1 MVMRPPILLAL
12 SVAALLAALGC
23 ASILSIPDRTLKWCD
38 HQATV
43 HAFCEDFDQADAG
56 AGLDPPVVAPGA
68 AIAFVPSEDT
78 PPTALDTQTVALPG
92 PDASA
97 VAAMGK
103 RFEDRPFD
111 HVVVEADVRFVQ
123 ANFLTQ
129 DGLTT
134 GVGFLLLADIPSFC
148 IGLVAAPSASNLP
161 NAIDIGVLY
170 VPNSS
175 NCVTVGNLPMPDAGI
190 DPDAGG
196 SLTIFTNTVL
206 KAWTHFRLDAKRASD
221 GSGTVNAYGG
231 AGAGIAPP
239 IPPGSLAHGFPL
251 VGLATTVTGPAGP
264 FEIQFDNV
272 TIDFPR
278 D

>member
-1 MVMRPPILLAL
+1 MQLRVPVGL
-12 SVAALLAALGC
+12 SVAAVLAALGC

-38 HQATV
+38 RQATV
-43 HAFCEDFDQADAG
+43 HAFCADFDQADAG

-68 AIAFVPSEDT
+68 ALAFVPSDDT
-78 PPTALDTQTVALPG
+78 PPMALDTQTVALPG

-97 VAAMGK
+97 VAATGK
-103 RFEDRPFD
+103 RFEDRTFD

-123 ANFLTQ
+123 ANFITQ
-129 DGLTT
+129 GGLTT

-148 IGLVAAPSASNLP
+148 IGLVAAPSASNLA

-175 NCVTVGNLPMPDAGI
+175 NCVTVGNLPSMPDAGI
-190 DPDAGG
+190 DPDAGV
-196 SLTIFTNTVL
+196 SLTIFTNTLLGSWV
-206 KAWTHFRLDAKRASD
+206 HFRLDAKRAID
-221 GSGTVNAYGG
+221 GSGTVKAYGG
-231 AGAGIAPP
+231 AGAGMAPP
-239 IPPGSLAHGFPL
+239 IPPGSLAKGFPL
-251 VGLATTVTGPAGP
+251 VGLATTVTGPSGP

-272 TIDFPR
+272 TIDFPP